1 MEKKLTENPPLE
13 DKSLLLMIES
23 VLEFVP
29 LITYQELK
37 EPPIH
42 HHQLNLDNPIMV
54 QVLMLMKLPIP
65 NKLMLSKLLLN

>member
-13 DKSLLLMIES
+13 DKSLLLMKES

-42 HHQLNLDNPIMV
+42 QNQLNLDNPIMV
-54 QVLMLMKLPIP
+54 QVLMLMKLLIP